1 MPVEVRTQVC
11 ALLLLLAAL
20 TTSSPQVAHA
30 CIYHGSMAAD
40 YALARPHAIYVELA
54 AHQAIRDGTLASP
67 PAAAPP
73 ALAALRVNR
82 WLRDVASVLNTT
94 SKKNDSTGVT
104 FALLVADAGLWSR
117 YRVDGESGHIDIHVP
132 GPDSER
138 VVIVTNE
145 AVLAALATGQMR
157 AKTAIQKGMIAI
169 VGEDEDT
176 ARVTA
181 LLVAAL

>member
-11 ALLLLLAAL
+11 AILLLLAAL

-30 CIYHGSMAAD
+30 CVYHGSMAD
-40 YALARPHAIYVELA
+40 HNALARPHVIYVELA
-54 AHQAIRDGTLASP
+54 AYQAIQDGTLESP
-67 PAAAPP
+67 PAAPP

-82 WLRDVASVLNTT
+82 WLRDIASSLHTAF
-94 SKKNDSTGVT
+94 SKDDSTGVT

-145 AVLAALATGQMR
+145 AVLSALATGQMR